1 MLLEFTRM
9 VRCLTENRVQI
20 IIRVTDEEREQIKKM
35 ALGKN
40 ASMNQFIVD
49 AIFDSTSD

>member
-1 MLLEFTRM
+1 M

-20 IIRVTDEEREQIKKM
+20 IIRVTDEEREKIKKM
-35 ALGKN
+35 ALGQN
-40 ASMNQFIVD
+40 ASLNQFIVD